1 VSILVTGG
9 TGFVGAAIAELL
21 VQRDDEQLILF
32 DLFPNADA
40 VAHLGSSVRVVRG
53 DFSEPTE
60 LVRILSSESVT
71 SIVHLGYYTS
81 ESEIFPGQA
90 IRVNCGGTNSLFE
103 VASAVGVRRIVWAS
117 SAAVYGAVTTSEA
130 PQWRSEKEPP
140 TPNSIYGACKLF
152 NEHVAEVYAARGL
165 LDPVGLRLC
174 SVFGKRRAGRR
185 GIPADFYTNI
195 VQLAGSG
202 EVIDFPPESHMT
214 TWAHVDDVARAFYNA
229 LRMDSPSQ
237 RVYNIGGAAATAGDA
252 ARAMQELR
260 TNTEVRYGPTEVR
273 HLSYLDGE
281 AAARDLGYEP
291 SSDLKQV
298 FANCLGQ

>member
-1 VSILVTGG
+1 MSIILTGG

-21 VQRDDEQLILF
+21 VRRDDEQLILF

-40 VAHLGSSVRVVRG
+40 VTHLGNNVRIVRG
-53 DFSEPTE
+53 DFSEATE
-60 LVRILSSESVT
+60 LVRILSGENVT

-81 ESEIFPGQA
+81 ESEVFPGQA
-90 IRVNCGGTNSLFE
+90 IRVNCGGTNALFE
-103 VASAVGVRRIVWAS
+103 VASAFGVRRIVWAS

-152 NEHVAEVYAARGL
+152 NEHVADVYAQRGL

-195 VQLAGSG
+195 VQLAGTG
-202 EVIDFPPESHMT
+202 QAIDVPPESHIT
-214 TWAHVDDVARAFYNA
+214 TWAHVEDVARAFYNA
-229 LRMDSPSQ
+229 IRIGSAPQ
-237 RVYNIGGAAATAGDA
+237 RVYNIGGAPATAGEA
-252 ARAMQELR
+252 AGAMQQLCA
-260 TNTEVRYGPTEVR
+260 NTEVRYSDTAVR

-281 AAARDLGYEP
+281 AAARDLEYVPTRDIKEA
-291 SSDLKQV
+291 
-298 FANCLGQ
+298 FADCLGH